1 MSNEHMVG
9 QFNYQELRRLIGA
22 HFDLEG
28 LKGLC
33 FDLDLD
39 YDELAGDRL
48 SSKTISLVEHFR
60 KRGQMPHLIMALAQA
75 RPLIEWPQWEAS
87 IESQPADLNFGLHSP
102 HPNNPFGRRGQI
114 QDAADYLIRQPLTDA
129 VFNELQKGVSL
140 SIIGPSQTGKSSLL
154 WYITQQGPKVMG
166 KPANDF
172 IYLSL
177 ELIHSEADLFDYI
190 CYELGIETARGFRLA
205 RQLRGRKV
213 VLCLDEIEKMTWDGF
228 SLNVRTELRGLADGA
243 GAPFVLVIAS
253 RSPLDHLFP
262 DSPEMTSPLAGL
274 CMQVSMPFFTLAE
287 AQALVHYYLKDSD
300 VVLPVEMVKA
310 AWHTTEGHPRNLQLA
325 LRKAFD
331 ELLAGEKRDG

>member
-1 MSNEHMVG
+1 MVG
-9 QFNYQELRRLIGA
+9 QFNYQELRRLIET

-33 FDLDLD
+33 FDLELT

-48 SSKTISLVEHFR
+48 SSKTISLVEHVR
-60 KRGQMPHLIMALAQA
+60 KRGHMSHLMMALAQA
-75 RPLIEWPQWEAS
+75 RPLIEWPQWESDGGSKVAD
-87 IESQPADLNFGLHSP
+87 SQPALLSS

-114 QDAADYLIRQPLTDA
+114 QDAADYLIRQPLTGA
-129 VFNELQKGVSL
+129 LFNELQKGVSL

-154 WYITQQGPKVMG
+154 WHITQQGPAVMG
-166 KPANDF
+166 LPEEDF

-177 ELIHSEADLFDYI
+177 ELIHSEADFFDFI
-190 CYELGIETARGFRLA
+190 CYQLGIETARGFRLA
-205 RQLRGRKV
+205 RQLKNRKI

-274 CMQVSMPFFTLAE
+274 CMQIRMPLFTLAE
-287 AQALVHYYLKDSD
+287 AQALVDSYLKDSD
-300 VVLPVEMVKA
+300 VVLPVEMVEE
-310 AWHTTEGHPRNLQLA
+310 AWETTEGHPRNLQLA
-325 LRKAFD
+325 LRAAFD
-331 ELLAGEKRDG
+331 KVLAGEQSDG